1 MSDSGE
7 EAARGA
13 GDSAPTG
20 SGGPAAPAERAP
32 AERWFERG
40 LRLSRGLVLIP
51 VVVLVLS
58 ALAAFAYGAALFIWA
73 LAEVIPH
80 PFPVGH
86 KIGLFLLDI
95 DLFLVGA
102 TLLISAIGFYELFIS
117 KVDAGGRGAGMPPW
131 LVMRDLND
139 LKARVVSML
148 VLVAAVSFVDVVVGF
163 SGGQDILYLGGA
175 VALVIAAL
183 TAFLRFG
190 AGRESAD
197 RTRSGSAGKPPDVS

>member
-1 MSDSGE
+1 MIDPGQ
-7 EAARGA
+7 EAARSADGPGSTRPA
-13 GDSAPTG
+13 GP
-20 SGGPAAPAERAP
+20 GGT
-32 AERWFERG
+32 AERWFERS
-40 LRLSRGLVLIP
+40 LQLSRGLILIP
-51 VVVLVLS
+51 VVVLVIS
-58 ALAAFAYGAALFIWA
+58 ATAAFAYGAALLIWS
-73 LAEVIPH
+73 LTQIIPH

-86 KIGLFLLDI
+86 KLGLFLLDI
-95 DLFLVGA
+95 DLLLVGA

-117 KVDAGGRGAGMPPW
+117 KVDAGGPGSGMPTW

-163 SGGQDILYLGGA
+163 SGGHDILYLGGG

-190 AGRESAD
+190 TGREAGD
-197 RTRSGSAGKPPDVS
+197 RAGPGSGGNPPEPH

>member
-1 MSDSGE
+1 MSDLDEE
-7 EAARGA
+7 EAARSADGSGA
-13 GDSAPTG
+13 GPGRPAG
-20 SGGPAAPAERAP
+20 S

-40 LRLSRGLVLIP
+40 LQLSRGLILIP
-51 VVVLVLS
+51 VVILIIS
-58 ALAAFAYGAALFIWA
+58 ALAAFAYGAALLIWS
-73 LAEVIPH
+73 LIEVVPH

-86 KIGLFLLDI
+86 KLGLFLLDI
-95 DLFLVGA
+95 DLFLIGA

-117 KVDAGGRGAGMPPW
+117 KVDPDGPGNAMPPW

-163 SGGQDILYLGGA
+163 SGGPDILYLGGG

-183 TAFLRFG
+183 TGFLRFG
-190 AGRESAD
+190 TGRETG
-197 RTRSGSAGKPPDVS
+197 TRAGAGSARNPSGRAERPSR

>member
-1 MSDSGE
+1 MSDPGTDPAHDADVRATGTPGPD
-7 EAARGA
+7 EA
-13 GDSAPTG
+13 PWT
-20 SGGPAAPAERAP
+20 P
-32 AERWFERG
+32 ERWFERG
-40 LRLSRGLVLIP
+40 LQLSRGLVLIP
-51 VVVLVLS
+51 VIVLVIS
-58 ALAAFAYGAALFIWA
+58 ALAAFAYGAALLIWS
-73 LAEVIPH
+73 LIQVVPH

-86 KIGLFLLDI
+86 KLGLFLLDI

-117 KVDAGGRGAGMPPW
+117 KVDAGGPGAAMPTW

-163 SGGQDILYLGGA
+163 TGGHDILYLGGA
-175 VALVIAAL
+175 VALVIVAL

-190 AGRESAD
+190 ASRETGGR
-197 RTRSGSAGKPPDVS
+197 

>member
-1 MSDSGE
+1 MRAMSDPGE
-7 EAARGA
+7 EAARRT
-13 GDSAPTG
+13 DG
-20 SGGPAAPAERAP
+20 SGTTGPGKPAGS
-32 AERWFERG
+32 AERWFERS
-40 LRLSRGLVLIP
+40 LQLSRGLILIP
-51 VVVLVLS
+51 VVVLVIA
-58 ALAAFAYGAALFIWA
+58 ALAAFAYGAALFVWSLI
-73 LAEVIPH
+73 EVIPH

-86 KIGLFLLDI
+86 KLGLFLLDI

-117 KVDAGGRGAGMPPW
+117 KVDVGGPGGAMPPW

-163 SGGQDILYLGGA
+163 SGGPGILYLGGG

-183 TAFLRFG
+183 TVFLRFG
-190 AGRESAD
+190 AGREAGY
-197 RTRSGSAGKPPDVS
+197 RRGSGSARNPPDAH